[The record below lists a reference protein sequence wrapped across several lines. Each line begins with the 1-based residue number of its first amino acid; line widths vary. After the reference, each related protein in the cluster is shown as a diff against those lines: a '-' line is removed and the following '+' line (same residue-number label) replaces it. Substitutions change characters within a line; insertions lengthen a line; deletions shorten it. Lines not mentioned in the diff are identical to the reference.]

1 MEPEHRD
8 QVSIF
13 FSDIV
18 SFTEI
23 AQRIEAQKVSDM
35 LDRLYSQFDTL
46 TQDLN
51 IFKVE
56 TIGDAYMAVT
66 NLVADQVIP
75 SLALLLP
82 KP

>member
-35 LDRLYSQFDTL
+35 LVRLYSQFDTL

>member
-1 MEPEHRD
+1 VEPEHRD